1 VTSSP
6 HRCLA
11 TTTPG
16 LEHLLAAEVAA
27 LGIEPAVR
35 EGGVEF
41 DTDTAGLARALVG
54 LRTAHRVTVRLAT
67 FKARAFA
74 ELERHADAV
83 DWSRVLTTGAVVHF
97 RITSKKS
104 RLYHEDGIAERLERA
119 VARRIERTSAV
130 RAASA
135 AEDLEAD
142 VTQLPT
148 VQRFV
153 VRLFR
158 DEVTISADASGGLL
172 HRRGWRQEVAKAPL
186 RESLAAAMLIGV
198 RWDGSA
204 PLHDPFCGSGTIAI
218 EAALLARRM
227 SPGRARR
234 FAAELWP
241 AVGMGPLNAARES
254 ARSEELPSAGVRISG
269 SDRDS
274 GAVAAARAN
283 AERAGVAADVEF
295 GQATV
300 SELPADHGTGL
311 IITNP
316 PYGVRVSERDALR
329 NLYASLGT
337 VMRQRR
343 PDWKFAMLSAAPML
357 DAQLKLTLREVWR
370 TTNGGIPVRLVTR
383 DEQAQIASS
392 RTK

>member
-198 RWDGSA
+198 RWDGST

-227 SPGRARR
+227 APGRARR
-234 FAAELWP
+234 FAAERWP
-241 AVGMGPLNAARES
+241 SMGVAALTAARES

>member
-27 LGIEPAVR
+27 LGHEPVVS

-41 DTDTAGLARALVG
+41 DADTAGLARALVG

-67 FKARAFA
+67 FKARTFA

-198 RWDGSA
+198 RWDGST

-227 SPGRARR
+227 APGRARR
-234 FAAELWP
+234 FAAERWP
-241 AVGMGPLNAARES
+241 SMGVAALTAARES

-383 DEQAQIASS
+383 DA
-392 RTK
+392 

>member
-1 VTSSP
+1 VIPSP

-27 LGIEPAVR
+27 LGHEPVVS

-41 DTDTAGLARALVG
+41 DADTAGLARALVG

-67 FKARAFA
+67 FKARTFA

-198 RWDGSA
+198 RWDGST

-227 SPGRARR
+227 APGRARR
-234 FAAELWP
+234 FAAERWP
-241 AVGMGPLNAARES
+241 SMGVAALTAARES

>member
-27 LGIEPAVR
+27 LGHEPVVS

-41 DTDTAGLARALVG
+41 DADTAGLARALVG

-67 FKARAFA
+67 FKARTFA

-198 RWDGSA
+198 RWDGST

-227 SPGRARR
+227 APGRARR
-234 FAAELWP
+234 FAAERWP
-241 AVGMGPLNAARES
+241 SMGVAALTAARES

-343 PDWKFAMLSAAPML
+343 PDWQFAMLSAAPML

>member
-27 LGIEPAVR
+27 LGHEPVVS

-41 DTDTAGLARALVG
+41 DADTAGLARALVG

-67 FKARAFA
+67 FKARTFA

-198 RWDGSA
+198 RWDGST

-227 SPGRARR
+227 APGRARR
-234 FAAELWP
+234 FAAERWP
-241 AVGMGPLNAARES
+241 SMGVAALTAARES